1 MALAGFPVFS
11 TATRILQAFTLC
23 FEESPLLFV
32 KKVDMNNKSVDL
44 DVENHAESE
53 ILVIGAG
60 PAGLM
65 LANIL
70 GMYGC
75 KVTVLEAM
83 DKLIDYPRGV
93 GLDDESF
100 RTIQTVGLA
109 EAVRPHTNP
118 QHIMRLVN
126 GSGKVILVNNPQT
139 EEFGWDRKH
148 GFIQPEVD
156 KVLYEGLSRFDN
168 VEVLFN
174 HRVEDV
180 IEDPQGITAVAQ
192 VALPDGRVQE
202 RRFRAQYLVGCE
214 GGKSPTRKRLG
225 VSFEGESPA
234 TRWLVVDVANDPL
247 GTPNVFLG
255 ADPKRPYVSIG
266 LPHAV
271 RRWEFMLHDHE
282 TEEQVTDPAYVDNL
296 LAEHVPDPSS
306 LEFIRRRVFTHHGR
320 VASHFRKGRQIIAG
334 DAAHLMPVWMGQGW
348 NSGMRDA
355 TNLGWKLASVVSGQ
369 AGDELLD
376 TYTSER
382 KDHAKAMVDLS
393 LTFGKFIKIT
403 NPAVALARD
412 AASSVLNLSPKVK
425 SYFADMKFK
434 PMPRYTRGVLADPTT
449 QAPGVARGKLTSN
462 LIPVRTANSK
472 VSPVGLQF
480 PQPRVNTRHQENV
493 LFDDAIGKWWSV
505 IVWGNNPKDVLP
517 QESLRKLQD
526 LGAQLVCV
534 LPETQR
540 QWAESYMDDDV
551 LILGD
556 HTGRF
561 KKWFD
566 DRPVPLVFLRPDRF
580 VAGACLTQNA
590 PATLDAILRSMT
602 FRGSAASRKSHPEFT
617 SYSGAAH

>member
-1 MALAGFPVFS
+1 
-11 TATRILQAFTLC
+11 
-23 FEESPLLFV
+23 
-32 KKVDMNNKSVDL
+32 MNNEVADSNPAD
-44 DVENHAESE
+44 AE

-70 GMYGC
+70 GMYGR

-83 DKLIDYPRGV
+83 DQLIDYPRGV

-100 RTIQTVGLA
+100 RTIQTVGL
-109 EAVRPHTNP
+109 VDTVKPHTNP

-126 GSGKVILVNNPQT
+126 GAGKVILVNNPQT
-139 EEFGWDRKH
+139 DEFGWDRKH

-156 KVLYEGLSRFDN
+156 RALYEGLSRFDN
-168 VEVLFN
+168 VQVLFG

-180 IEDPQGITAVAQ
+180 KEDADGVTAVAL
-192 VALPDGRVQE
+192 ATGPDGQAEE

-214 GGKSPTRKRLG
+214 GGKSPTRKRMA
-225 VSFEGESPA
+225 VSFEGESPS
-234 TRWLVVDVANDPL
+234 TRWLVVDVNNDPL

-271 RRWEFMLHDHE
+271 RRWEFMLHDDE

-296 LAEHVPDPSS
+296 LRDHVPDPSK
-306 LEFIRRRVFTHHGR
+306 LDFIRRRVFTHHGR
-320 VASHFRKGRQIIAG
+320 VAGTFRKGRQLIAG

-348 NSGMRDA
+348 NSAMRDA
-355 TNLGWKLASVVSGQ
+355 TNLGWKLAAVTAGQ

-376 TYTSER
+376 TYTAER

-393 LTFGKFIKIT
+393 MTFGKFIKIT
-403 NPAVALARD
+403 NPAGALARD
-412 AASSVLNLSPKVK
+412 AASSVLNLFPSVK

-434 PMPRYTRGVLADPTT
+434 PMPRYKQGVLADPTT
-449 QAPGVARGKLTSN
+449 QESGRAASVLTSR

-480 PQPRVNTRHQENV
+480 PQPRVNSKDAPNV
-493 LFDDAIGKWWSV
+493 LLDDAIGNWWSV
-505 IVWGNNPKDVLP
+505 VVWGNSPKDVLP
-517 QESLRKLQD
+517 QESLDKLRA
-526 LGAQLVCV
+526 LGARLVCI

-540 QWAESYMDDDV
+540 EWAEQYMGEDV
-551 LILGD
+551 LVLGD
-556 HTGRF
+556 HTGRM

-566 DRPVPLVFLRPDRF
+566 DRPTPLVFLRPDRF
-580 VAGACLTQNA
+580 VAGACLTQHA
-590 PATLDAILRSMT
+590 PATLDAILRSMA
-602 FRGSAASRKSHPEFT
+602 FIAPAEPAGVVIADDAAVLAK
-617 SYSGAAH
+617 